1 MTRTVT
7 SVDDC
12 VFVHSMFAGC
22 TGRGL
27 AQFDCWRVQE
37 LFLSCLNLWVQGVFA
52 VCCTTCIIC
61 CTVFMAGL
69 SVSNGLTPV
78 AGANLGRELM
88 SKYLDWLP
96 DEEAFDQL
104 LGLFVFNNVVM
115 KQNLSSVHSY

>member
-1 MTRTVT
+1 
-7 SVDDC
+7 
-12 VFVHSMFAGC
+12 
-22 TGRGL
+22 
-27 AQFDCWRVQE
+27 
-37 LFLSCLNLWVQGVFA
+37 
-52 VCCTTCIIC
+52 
-61 CTVFMAGL
+61 MAGL

-78 AGANLGRELM
+78 AVANLGRELM